1 MMLSGILSDTLNL
14 QGPTTTD
21 TDRMMVAALAKL
33 AHVEDINELASFQ
46 FRAKSAALTAMT
58 DTEILMGDHKVFKF
72 TVDGDAFR
80 VGFGVVECVGDAPAA
95 MMRRKAGLIEEMV
108 ALKNSLDLRYSFF
121 AVVDIV
127 NLTST
132 LILCGLAEREVAEAA
147 FGGAVNDDGTEMDLG
162 SRVSRKKDFI
172 KNGIDPVLTSGSF
185 KLTPPALRLTR
196 QQSDTPA
203 SPLVLDTHEGGCCGR
218 VTRHNKLKNVAQAMI
233 ASMRLNKGHRHGA
246 DTSGSAA
253 DTCCAASGHGEG
265 NARDGDGGG
274 AAEVAAPTAGAS
286 GVWKLALVAVAAAA
300 AGFVFG
306 RRR

>member
-172 KNGIDPVLTSGSF
+172 KNGID
-185 KLTPPALRLTR
+185 R
-196 QQSDTPA
+196 
-203 SPLVLDTHEGGCCGR
+203 C
-218 VTRHNKLKNVAQAMI
+218 
-233 ASMRLNKGHRHGA
+233 
-246 DTSGSAA
+246 
-253 DTCCAASGHGEG
+253 
-265 NARDGDGGG
+265 
-274 AAEVAAPTAGAS
+274 
-286 GVWKLALVAVAAAA
+286 
-300 AGFVFG
+300 
-306 RRR
+306 